1 MITQCTIQHLYKTKN
16 EAAIDLAKTFERR
29 RCGHLPLKKQQEVE
43 KEASSAPEEEKKKR
57 KVENKGTLSAFEC
70 MTEVVNI
77 KGQNK
82 HRYCVATQKPK
93 LRMAFRKI
101 PAVPLIYINRA
112 VMIMEPMS
120 PVTEKARDKIELEKL
135 TKGLNDPNASRKHPL
150 NDETVDSD
158 EQPLTKKRKGPK
170 EPNPLSIKKKVSK
183 PIVTNI
189 VEKPAEDE
197 SAGGSSS
204 GRKRRRKHKRAHN
217 GSAKDSGEDV
227 ENQTSSKTQDS
238 KETQLPESEKENN

>member
-29 RCGHLPLKKQQEVE
+29 RCGHLPLKKHQKVE
-43 KEASSAPEEEKKKR
+43 EQSLNASEEEGKKK
-57 KVENKGTLSAFEC
+57 KPENKGTLSAFEC
-70 MTEVVNI
+70 MTEVVSI

-82 HRYCVATQKPK
+82 HRYVVATQKPK

-150 NDETVDSD
+150 QEENTDDI
-158 EQPLTKKRKGPK
+158 EQPVVKKRKGPK
-170 EPNPLSIKKKVSK
+170 EPNPLSIKKKTTKS
-183 PIVTNI
+183 PATNI
-189 VEKPAEDE
+189 VEKSGDEDATE
-197 SAGGSSS
+197 GASS
-204 GRKRRRKHKRAHN
+204 GRKRRRKHKRSHNESTKESDQADKRDQRPSSDEVELN
-217 GSAKDSGEDV
+217 GS
-227 ENQTSSKTQDS
+227 EN
-238 KETQLPESEKENN
+238 ENN